1 METTKPS
8 TFVKKNKN
16 YIMNHKIMSFIV
28 ILVVVWIGYW
38 GYGKYSSTTG
48 DTRYISSAV
57 TKGTIITSITG
68 SGQISA
74 SNQIDLK
81 PRASGNTNVSGNITN
96 IAVSINNK
104 VKQGQLLFSLDDRD
118 AQKAVRNA
126 ETSLETAKL
135 ELEKFQQAPNTVD
148 VLTIK
153 KAITDAENLKLDAEK
168 AVKDKYRDLLNSS
181 VVALPTN
188 SSETQAPP
196 TITGTYT
203 KGQEVT
209 IFINIY
215 QTGNGAYF
223 SANST
228 PSGIVNGSGDATSLF
243 PQPIGDSGLYIKF
256 ASNSSSQLGW
266 TITLPN
272 KSVAAYN
279 TNLVAYQ
286 DAVDNQKK
294 VDDTADLTI
303 AQNNKKLDDLY
314 NPNALDLRSKQL
326 VVEQAQNTLD
336 DAKQSLNDYSVTA
349 PFSGVISS
357 LPVQQGE
364 LVTSS
369 TVLATLITEKKF
381 AEISLNE
388 VDMVGIKLRE
398 KTTLTFDAIPDF
410 SIVGEVAEIDTIG
423 TVSQGV
429 VTYNVKISFD
439 TKDARIK
446 PGMSVSAS
454 IVTNIKQDVLVVPNS
469 AVKTQ
474 GSSKY
479 VEMFDIPLVPPIDG
493 LPGSISLVPPNKITV
508 VVGVSNDS
516 ETEIIS
522 GLKEGDEVVTR
533 TILPTAVK
541 TTAVSSILGGAGG
554 GNRGG
559 GVRIPGQ

>member
-38 GYGKYSSTTG
+38 GYGKYNSTTG
-48 DTRYISSAV
+48 DNRYVSSAV

-96 IAVSINNK
+96 IAVSINDK

-168 AVKDKYRDLLNSS
+168 AVKDKYRDLLNTSI
-181 VVALPTN
+181 VALSMNP
-188 SSETQAPP
+188 SDTQASP
-196 TITGTYT
+196 IISGTYI

-215 QTGNGAYF
+215 QTGNGAYYN
-223 SANST
+223 ANST

-279 TNLVAYQ
+279 TNLIAYQ

-294 VDDTADLTI
+294 VNDTADLTI

-336 DAKQSLNDYSVTA
+336 DAKQSLKDYSVTA

-493 LPGSISLVPPNKITV
+493 LPGSISLIPPNKITV

-541 TTAVSSILGGAGG
+541 TTTAPSILSGAGS

-559 GVRIPGQ
+559 TVRIPGQ

>member
-541 TTAVSSILGGAGG
+541 TTTAPSILSGAGS

-559 GVRIPGQ
+559 AVRIPGQ